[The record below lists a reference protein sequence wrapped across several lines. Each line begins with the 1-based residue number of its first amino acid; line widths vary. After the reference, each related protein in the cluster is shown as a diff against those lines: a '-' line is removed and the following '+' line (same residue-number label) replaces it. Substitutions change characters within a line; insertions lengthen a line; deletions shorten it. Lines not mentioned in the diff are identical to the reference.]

1 MFGFRNLSKDRTEF
15 KSDEHAKNL
24 SHERVSAYLGLGQW
38 TKVGLLEHL
47 AIAFYEVAVGLWDSN
62 LLPRDY
68 VTLPKNSV
76 PK

>member
-47 AIAFYEVAVGLWDSN
+47 AIAFYEVAEGPLGLEPTTEGLCYPAQKLCS
-62 LLPRDY
+62 
-68 VTLPKNSV
+68 
-76 PK
+76 